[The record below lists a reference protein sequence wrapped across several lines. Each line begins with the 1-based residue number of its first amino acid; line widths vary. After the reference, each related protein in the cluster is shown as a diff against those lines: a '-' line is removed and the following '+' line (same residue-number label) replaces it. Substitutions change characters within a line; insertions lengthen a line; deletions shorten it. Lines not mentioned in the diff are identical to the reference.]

1 MGKVLPKGEKQLVP
15 FDTFVRLGMPSSA
28 KGTEM
33 RENVLEVEAKII
45 ALRAT
50 FIQAIVETNN

>member
-1 MGKVLPKGEKQLVP
+1 MP
-15 FDTFVRLGMPSSA
+15 FDTFVRLGLPSSTKA
-28 KGTEM
+28 KEII
-33 RENVLEVEAKII
+33 EIVLEVEAKII